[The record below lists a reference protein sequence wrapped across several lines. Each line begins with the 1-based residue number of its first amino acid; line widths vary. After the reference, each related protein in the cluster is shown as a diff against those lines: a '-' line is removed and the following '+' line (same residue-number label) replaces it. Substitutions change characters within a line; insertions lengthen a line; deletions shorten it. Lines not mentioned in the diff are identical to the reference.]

1 MTVKNRGLQNLLY
14 GFAAASAAIMALGT
28 MSGCALGPK
37 PHVAAVKT
45 CTPARFPI
53 YFAKGSD
60 ELSDQARDAIRAGAD
75 LVRSCKVTEVDV
87 FGVAGA
93 DGSTAVDLDLSKRRA
108 ANVAQALEAAGLP
121 EPLFD
126 VEGLGASTART
137 ATGRPAMFQRK
148 TLVVI
153 QVASTSPAS

>member
-1 MTVKNRGLQNLLY
+1 MTLTLRSSRPFTFG
-14 GFAAASAAIMALGT
+14 AAAIAALLALGT
-28 MSGCALGPK
+28 LSGCATAPAPNPTIGS
-37 PHVAAVKT
+37 A

-60 ELSDQARDAIRAGAD
+60 VLSDQARAAIRAGAD
-75 LVRSCKVTEVDV
+75 LVRTCQVREVDV
-87 FGVAGA
+87 FGLAEA
-93 DGSTAVDLDLSKRRA
+93 DGPAAADLALSKRRA
-108 ANVAQALEAAGLP
+108 ANVAQALAAAGLP

-137 ATGRPAMFQRK
+137 AKGRPAMLQRK

-153 QVASTSPAS
+153 QVASASPLS